1 MSEGPDHPTDAVVAG
16 FDGSEAAMHAVDWA
30 AAQAQR
36 TEGTLDLVCAWQ
48 YPTSWGNVIPLP
60 SDFDPAGNAKTM
72 LEPVVERL
80 ATEHPGLRVNVHV
93 IEGRAGE
100 VLVEASRHAGLLVV
114 ASSNL
119 GSFSRLVLGSVS
131 LHCVTH
137 ADCPVVVHRR
147 PADD

>member
-1 MSEGPDHPTDAVVAG
+1 MSEHLDHSADTVVVG
-16 FDGSEAAMHAVDWA
+16 FDGSEAAAHAAEWA
-30 AAQAQR
+30 AAQAER
-36 TEGTLDLVCAWQ
+36 TKGTLELVCAWE

-60 SDFDPAGNAKTM
+60 SDFDPAANAKTM
-72 LEPVVERL
+72 LEPVVGRL
-80 ATEHPGLRVNVHV
+80 TTEHPGLAVNAHV

-114 ASSNL
+114 ASSGHSSL
-119 GSFSRLVLGSVS
+119 SRLVLGSVS
-131 LHCVTH
+131 QYCVTH